1 MTRLATT
8 RLSLADAVT
17 CWALIDPVF
26 AAETATSVIYRA
38 TAAAHGPV
46 ALKLLKPGAGDDE
59 ARGGAMLA
67 WFGGNGAARVFGLA
81 PDAVLMEWLDGETLG
96 DVARAGRDDA
106 ATLILA
112 DVVERLHARRD
123 APPPELTPLRRRFAS
138 LFRTDPQRWPA
149 DARPLVARATAI
161 AEALLDADAPAT
173 PLHGDIHHD
182 NILRSGDNWLAIDP
196 KGLLGD
202 PAYDYANSFQN
213 PERADALVLDAG
225 RIARH
230 ATALAERTA
239 IPRRHL
245 LAWAVAHTAL
255 SGAWNIED
263 GAPFA
268 HQAAMLA
275 LLLAEH
281 EAG

>member
-1 MTRLATT
+1 MT
-8 RLSLADAVT
+8 LSPALSAAVAR
-17 CWALIDPVF
+17 WALASPSFVT
-26 AAETATSVIYRA
+26 ETATSVLYRVDHGE
-38 TAAAHGPV
+38 HGPA

-59 ARGGAMLA
+59 AQGGAMLA
-67 WFGGNGAARVFGLA
+67 WYGGHGAARVFGLA

-106 ATLILA
+106 ATLLLA
-112 DVVERLHARRD
+112 EAVERLHARRV

-138 LFRTDPQRWPA
+138 LFRLGPDAWPEK
-149 DARPLVARATAI
+149 ARPLAARATAI
-161 AEALLDADAPAT
+161 AQDLLDANAPAQ

-182 NILRSGDNWLAIDP
+182 NILRSGDRWLAIDP
-196 KGLLGD
+196 KGLVGD

-213 PERADALVLDAG
+213 PERADALVLDAA
-225 RIARH
+225 RVARH

-263 GAPFA
+263 GTPFA
-268 HQAAMLA
+268 HQAATLA
-275 LLLAEH
+275 LLLAEY

>member
-1 MTRLATT
+1 MTPSPA
-8 RLSLADAVT
+8 LADAIARWSLTSPSFVT
-17 CWALIDPVF
+17 
-26 AAETATSVIYRA
+26 ETATSVIYRVEH
-38 TAAAHGPV
+38 AAHGPV
-46 ALKLLKPGAGDDE
+46 ALKLLKPGAGEDE

-67 WFGGNGAARVFGLA
+67 WFGGHGAARVFGLA

-123 APPPELTPLRRRFAS
+123 GPPPELTTLRRRFAS
-138 LFRTDPQRWPA
+138 LFRTDPQRWPV
-149 DARPLVARATAI
+149 DARPLVARAAVI
-161 AEALLDADAPAT
+161 AEGLLDADAPAT

-182 NILRSGDNWLAIDP
+182 NILRSGDRWLAIDP
-196 KGLLGD
+196 KGLVGD

-213 PERADALVLDAG
+213 PERAEALVLDAG
-225 RIARH
+225 RLARH
-230 ATALAERTA
+230 ATALAERTV
-239 IPRRHL
+239 IPRRHI

-255 SGAWNIED
+255 SGAWNLED

-275 LLLAEH
+275 LLLAEY

>member
-1 MTRLATT
+1 MTPA
-8 RLSLADAVT
+8 LADAIAR
-17 CWALIDPVF
+17 WALTSPSVVT
-26 AAETATSVIYRA
+26 ETATSVIYRA

-59 ARGGAMLA
+59 AKGGAMLA
-67 WFGGNGAARVFGLA
+67 WFGGHGAARVFGLA

-106 ATLILA
+106 ATLLLA

-138 LFRTDPQRWPA
+138 LFRLGPDAWPEE
-149 DARPLVARATAI
+149 ARPLAARATAI
-161 AEALLDADAPAT
+161 ALGLLDSDAPAV

-182 NILRSGDNWLAIDP
+182 NILRSGDSWLAIDP
-196 KGLLGD
+196 KGLIGD
-202 PAYDYANSFQN
+202 AAYDYANSFQN

-225 RIARH
+225 RLARH
-230 ATALAERTA
+230 ATALAGRTGL
-239 IPRRHL
+239 PRRHL

-263 GAPFA
+263 GTPFA
-268 HQAAMLA
+268 HRVTMLP
-275 LLLAEH
+275 LLLAEY

>member
-1 MTRLATT
+1 MT
-8 RLSLADAVT
+8 LSLSDAIAR
-17 CWALIDPVF
+17 WALTSPSLVT
-26 AAETATSVIYRA
+26 ETATSVIYRVGH
-38 TAAAHGPV
+38 AAHGPA

-67 WFGGNGAARVFGLA
+67 WFGGHGAARVFDLA

-96 DVARAGRDDA
+96 DVARAGRDDR

-123 APPPELTPLRRRFAS
+123 GPPPELTPLRRRFAS
-138 LFRTDPQRWPA
+138 LFRLGPQAWPEA
-149 DARPLVARATAI
+149 ARPLVARAAAI
-161 AEALLDADAPAT
+161 AQDLLDADATPT

-182 NILRSGDNWLAIDP
+182 NILRSGDRWLAIDP
-196 KGLLGD
+196 KGLVGD

-213 PERADALVLDAG
+213 PERADALVLDAA
-225 RIARH
+225 RVARH
-230 ATALAERTA
+230 ATALSERTA

-255 SGAWNIED
+255 SGAWNLED

-275 LLLAEH
+275 LLLAEY

>member
-1 MTRLATT
+1 MTLAPP
-8 RLSLADAVT
+8 SLADAVER
-17 CWALIDPVF
+17 WALADPAF
-26 AAETATSVIYRA
+26 AAETATSVIYRV
-38 TAAAHGPV
+38 AHGEHGPA

-67 WFGGNGAARVFGLA
+67 WYGGHGAARVFGLA
-81 PDAVLMEWLDGETLG
+81 PDAVLMEWLPGETLG

-106 ATLILA
+106 ATLLLA

-123 APPPELTPLRRRFAS
+123 APPPELTPLRLRFAS
-138 LFRTDPQRWPA
+138 LFRLGPEAWPEN
-149 DARPLVARATAI
+149 ARPLVARAAAI
-161 AEALLDADAPAT
+161 ARDLLDAQAPAR

-182 NILRSGDNWLAIDP
+182 NILRSGDGWLAIDP
-196 KGLLGD
+196 KGLVGD

-213 PERADALVLDAG
+213 PERAEPLVRDAG

-230 ATALAERTA
+230 ATALSERTGL
-239 IPRRHL
+239 PRRHL

-263 GAPFA
+263 GTPFA
-268 HQAAMLA
+268 HQVAMLA